1 MSKNL
6 SPREAAKAA
15 IERQAEHIERLRT
28 DHAAGRATKA
38 QLDEAVAHGVE
49 LYRKALEPG
58 RRLVASFADGVLTE
72 YEPLPEVFIPVG
84 AERRSA
90 PKGTRTPASTPTA
103 AQRAKVAA
111 AAKELQAWHQR
122 RAATALKALAD
133 LESRLNTR

>member
-6 SPREAAKAA
+6 TPREATKAA

-38 QLDEAVAHGVE
+38 QLDEAIAHGVE

-72 YEPLPEVFIPVG
+72 YEPLPEVFIPAT

-90 PKGTRTPASTPTA
+90 PKGTRTPSNTPTA
-103 AQRAKVAA
+103 AQRAKLAA
-111 AAKELQAWHQR
+111 ATKELQSWHQR
-122 RAATALKALAD
+122 RAQRAAQALAD
-133 LESRLNTR
+133 LESRLTTR